1 MKKIECVI
9 RPIKIDEV
17 KAALENI
24 GVVGMTVSDVRG
36 YGKQR
41 GRTEK
46 YRGNTYVVNL
56 LPKVKI
62 EVVTADANADDVI
75 EAILQAAQTG
85 EIGDGKIFVSEV
97 EIAVRIRTGERGESA
112 VQQAQVRLTESSL
125 NPRYGI
131 LSSGLTAAARWIIQ
145 DWTRYEYDR
154 IENNSNRNL

>member
-17 KAALENI
+17 KVALEDI
-24 GVVGMTVSDVRG
+24 GIIGMTVSDVRG

-62 EVVTADANADDVI
+62 EIVTTDDRADDVV
-75 EAILQAAQTG
+75 EAMLNAAQTG
-85 EIGDGKIFVSEV
+85 EIGDGKIFVSDV
-97 EIAVRIRTGERGESA
+97 EEAVRIRNGDRGESA
-112 VQQAQVRLTESSL
+112 V
-125 NPRYGI
+125 
-131 LSSGLTAAARWIIQ
+131 
-145 DWTRYEYDR
+145 
-154 IENNSNRNL
+154 